1 MTNVFSKALL
11 VSALKGALAS
21 IDANFD
27 ALNALDAATGDGDH
41 GTAIKATLEAAVN
54 AAEQSAEQGATLSD
68 TLSNVAMEIMSAT
81 GGSTSSLNGSFY
93 MGLSSGATS
102 EELDPA
108 ATVAMYKS
116 GLEMMSTMTSAK
128 VGDKTMMDAMLPAID
143 AMSATIESNVE
154 ATLLDVFTAAA
165 SAAKA
170 GAEKTS
176 EYVAKF
182 GRARNL
188 GERSRGSKDAGATS
202 LALIFQAFADAI
214 ANA

>member
-93 MGLSSGATS
+93 MGLSSGATG

>member
-1 MTNVFSKALL
+1 MTNTFTKELL

-21 IDANFD
+21 VVERFD
-27 ALNALDAATGDGDH
+27 ELNALDAATGDGDH
-41 GTAIKATLEAAVN
+41 GTAIEATLKAAV
-54 AAEQSAEQGATLSD
+54 ESAQQPGGLSD
-68 TLSNVAMEIMSAT
+68 ALSNVAMGIMSAT

-102 EELDPA
+102 DELDPA
-108 ATVAMYKS
+108 ATVKMYES
-116 GLEMMSTMTSAK
+116 GLDMLKTMTTAQ
-128 VGDKTMMDAMLPAID
+128 VGDKTMMDAMIPAIE
-143 AMSATIESNVE
+143 AMSAAIAANPS
-154 ATLLDVFTAAA
+154 ATLADVFNAAATAA
-165 SAAKA
+165 KE

-188 GERSRGSKDAGATS
+188 GERSRGSQDAGATS
-202 LALIFQAFADAI
+202 LALIFQAFADAV